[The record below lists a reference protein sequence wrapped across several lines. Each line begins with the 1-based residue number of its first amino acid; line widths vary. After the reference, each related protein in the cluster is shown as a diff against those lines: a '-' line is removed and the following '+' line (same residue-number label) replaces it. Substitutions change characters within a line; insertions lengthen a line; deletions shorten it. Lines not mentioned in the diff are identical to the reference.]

1 MSLKISVDCSTSS
14 TGATTR
20 PDPLL
25 LRLVNILEFKFLIL
39 TISQALL
46 RAGYAPE
53 MVAKMTGHKD
63 TRSLNHYDP
72 GLSELQKLDMG
83 VTIALQGPLMR
94 GENIDLPGNELK
106 RRAAIVPDKFNGAVG
121 MIDG

>member
-1 MSLKISVDCSTSS
+1 
-14 TGATTR
+14 
-20 PDPLL
+20 
-25 LRLVNILEFKFLIL
+25 
-39 TISQALL
+39 
-46 RAGYAPE
+46 

-106 RRAAIVPDKFNGAVG
+106 RRAAIGPSLGRVFYSCIQKGSRQCSFFKFKQ
-121 MIDG
+121 DGLAQVNFVNNWITFYGFFLYR

>member
-20 PDPLL
+20 PDKP
-25 LRLVNILEFKFLIL
+25 VNILEFKFLIL

-46 RAGYAPE
+46 RAGFAPE
-53 MVAKMTGHKD
+53 MVAKMTGHKA

-72 GLSELQKLDMG
+72 CLSELQKLDMG

-94 GENIDLPGNELK
+94 GENIELPGNELK
-106 RRAAIVPDKFNGAVG
+106 MRAAIVPDKFNGAVG